1 MAEAVRRTPPS
12 ATLLD
17 GRVVAVLRARAAG
30 DYPAVV
36 EVLVDA
42 GIRSIELTLT
52 TPGTLDVLPAIVA
65 AVGSAAEVGVGTV
78 LSGDDAERALAR
90 GAAFLVTPTVR
101 PAVIAA
107 AVGAGRP
114 VYPGALTPTEVE
126 ADWSAGASAVKVFPA
141 SVVGPAYLRALA
153 GPFPGVLAMPSGGV
167 AVDDAP
173 AWLAAGAIAVSLGGE
188 LLGDAF
194 RGGDLRAL
202 ADRARRA
209 RAVVDAAPR

>member
-101 PAVIAA
+101 PAVIAT

-153 GPFPGVLAMPSGGV
+153 GPFPDVLAMPSGGV

-209 RAVVDAAPR
+209 RALVDAAPR

>member
-101 PAVIAA
+101 PAVIAV
-107 AVGAGRP
+107 AVRAGRP

-153 GPFPGVLAMPSGGV
+153 GPFPDVLAMPSGGV

-173 AWLAAGAIAVSLGGE
+173 AWLAAGAVAVSLGGE